1 MTRRLVFATPFVVIA
16 CSKERPVEH
25 PREEEE
31 VVRAPA
37 PKVAPEPEP
46 VFPSTPRE
54 LVDAL
59 PPLHGDTTIEAHCRR
74 VRCNPPPPYR
84 KTKPDPVVP
93 VIERVSAMTRDAA
106 GTRVRVDRSPHMDTT
121 WRAAFVTNRD
131 NPTDLPGGECKIVAW
146 DWTEAECVSALSPE
160 ELAINGHARPLRLVP
175 PQALVDRVQ
184 SQIDNWRDPVNGPTR
199 VRVLATQDDK
209 DGVLLTIA
217 IGSRDHVAKTWT
229 ITTKS
234 GGCEIVGIAEN
245 HTACRAK
252 MTRDQVYADPFV
264 TVSPPR

>member
-1 MTRRLVFATPFVVIA
+1 MKRRLVFATPFVVIA

-31 VVRAPA
+31 VAPTVA
-37 PKVAPEPEP
+37 PKPETEP
-46 VFPSTPRE
+46 VYPSTPRE
-54 LVDAL
+54 LVDTL
-59 PPLHGDTTIEAHCRR
+59 PPLHGDMTIEAHCRR
-74 VRCNPPPPYR
+74 VRCNPPPPYP
-84 KTKPDPVVP
+84 KTKPTPVVP

-131 NPTDLPGGECKIVAW
+131 NPTELPGGECKIVAW
-146 DWTEAECVSALSPE
+146 DWQEIECVTALSPE
-160 ELAINGHARPLRLVP
+160 ELAINGHARPLRVVP

-184 SQIDNWRDPVNGPTR
+184 SQIDNWRDPINGPRR
-199 VRVLATQDDK
+199 VRVINTQDDN

-217 IGSRDHVAKTWT
+217 IGRRDYVEKTWT

-234 GGCEIVGIAEN
+234 GACEIVRVAETN
-245 HTACRAK
+245 TSCRAK
-252 MTRDQVYADPFV
+252 MTRDQVHADPFV
-264 TVSPPR
+264 TVRPPGT